1 MLACCWCVVGAA
13 LARCWRAVGV
23 LPVLCWCAV
32 GALCVAEALFSWK
45 GNRRRMRKNETATS
59 SSGHSQRD
67 DLIRRSIPLKLLT
80 VYFSLAMSLAFLK
93 FRYLLDFCF
102 RLRTGLSLLD
112 SAGAAGDGVDIG
124 AAVGCGSISGGG
136 VSPCGC
142 VGALLSLLLL
152 VLLPLLVVLV
162 LLLILLLLLLS
173 SSQSVGVGV
182 GVVLLL

>member
-1 MLACCWCVVGAA
+1 MEGESKENEKKRDRNFKFGPLT
-13 LARCWRAVGV
+13 
-23 LPVLCWCAV
+23 
-32 GALCVAEALFSWK
+32 K
-45 GNRRRMRKNETATS
+45 RRLDQKINPPKIA
-59 SSGHSQRD
+59 
-67 DLIRRSIPLKLLT
+67 
-80 VYFSLAMSLAFLK
+80 YCFFSLAMSLAFLK

-124 AAVGCGSISGGG
+124 AAVGCGSIAGGG